1 MFQTQPFI
9 CLIIMAILGMTNAT
23 LVTVLVNNETTVYQ
37 TARTGFCKQDF
48 VNVTGPVLVAY
59 PTTACSD
66 LTNGDDL
73 YGAIVIVDTG
83 NCSPQD
89 KIRVV
94 QKYGAVAVVYRDTN
108 PEIGRDYAT
117 SDGKPFDDLLIPCAF
132 ISIYDGYTLEG
143 ILAKNISI
151 DGSLSAQISI
161 WEEVMLSKATL
172 GIWIVIHLLHL
183 GVIILGVVLLIQ
195 NIRAKRQKKKK
206 ILPMVIIP
214 LIIASCIARIFS
226 HLMGSYAQAYT
237 ITTPERALNP
247 HWTIP
252 SLLYAIAESLLQV
265 GYCVLAFSWYSA
277 ISSKK
282 RIVPN
287 AIKKMRRPVMIVSIV
302 IGSVQIIG
310 FLVATLL
317 WVSVITLIFGVVIMA
332 FWLALTITYIIA
344 AIKLYKA
351 LDLKNAYQSAEQ
363 KRKIHM
369 FIRKVVALTIA
380 FFLNFVAG
388 LLQVTVGGNAL
399 AYLDIVYPF
408 FLSGAILASM
418 VITMLAFFRID
429 YSVNTSSHSSNNNSS
444 KPSAGKSR
452 SNTTALVPV
461 NVDVDTSKTE
471 NQL

>member
-1 MFQTQPFI
+1 
-9 CLIIMAILGMTNAT
+9 
-23 LVTVLVNNETTVYQ
+23 VTVVANETTTYQ
-37 TARTGFCKQDF
+37 TARTGFCKRDF
-48 VNVTGPVLVAY
+48 VNITGPVRVAY

-73 YGAIVIVDTG
+73 IGAIVIVDTG
-83 NCSPQD
+83 DCSPQD

-94 QKYGAVAVVYRDTN
+94 QQYDAIAVVFRDAN
-108 PEIGRDYAT
+108 PEIGRDFAT
-117 SDGKPFDDLLIPCAF
+117 TDGKPFDDLLIPCSF
-132 ISIYDGYTLEG
+132 LSIYDGYAIEG
-143 ILAKNISI
+143 ILAKNISV
-151 DGSLSAQISI
+151 DGSLSSQVSI
-161 WEEVMLSKATL
+161 WEEVMLSTATL
-172 GIWIVIHLLHL
+172 GIWIVIHILHL

-195 NIRAKRQKKKK
+195 NVRAKRQKKKK

-277 ISSKK
+277 ISSKN
-282 RIVPN
+282 RIVPD
-287 AIKKMRRPVMIVSIV
+287 AIKKMRQPVMIVAIV
-302 IGSVQIIG
+302 IGTVQIVG
-310 FLVATLL
+310 FLIATLL
-317 WVSVITLIFGVVIMA
+317 WVSLITLIFGVVIMA
-332 FWLALTITYIIA
+332 FWLALTITYIVA
-344 AIKLYKA
+344 AIKLYNA

-369 FIRKVVALTIA
+369 FIKKVVALTIA

-429 YSVNTSSHSSNNNSS
+429 YSINTSSHSSNNSS
-444 KPSAGKSR
+444 KPSAKSR

-461 NVDVDTSKTE
+461 HVEEPANKTE